1 MDAIVGF
8 VVVLISFFTL
18 PLRFIQQ
25 SWAEL
30 SEIGRKKAVE
40 LEGAEELPLL
50 SWLIVLGRALIS
62 IGAVLIY
69 IFLIIAAAAS
79 GDDSAGAVVL
89 AIIFGPLV
97 SILFI
102 WYLGVVLELLSLMI
116 VLARNTRRILDA
128 VERKRL
134 PGSS

>member
-1 MDAIVGF
+1 MDAIIGF

-18 PLRFIQQ
+18 PFRFIQQ
-25 SWAEL
+25 SWSEL
-30 SEIGRKKAVE
+30 SEIGRKKTVE

-62 IGAVLIY
+62 IGAILIY

-79 GDDSAGAVVL
+79 GDNSGGAVVL
-89 AIIFGPLV
+89 AIIFGPLA

-128 VERKRL
+128 VEGKRL
-134 PGSS
+134 PGPS